1 MIAGEIP
8 QVTIA
13 LGLES
18 APRVLL
24 HSMNDSE
31 AGRLLDWIR
40 SHDDLAEL
48 VNRALEL
55 AEEARAA

>member
-1 MIAGEIP
+1 VIPGEPPRI
-8 QVTIA
+8 TIE
-13 LGLES
+13 LGLET

-31 AGRLLDWIR
+31 ETRVLDWVR
-40 SHDDLAEL
+40 SHDELAEL
-48 VNRALEL
+48 VARALEL